1 MSGDILGGQGFY
13 PISSTVQDSPHDIH
27 PAPNVNNTK
36 MEKLWL
42 NVKAS
47 TLITLLT
54 DAFLLFLLIISPA
67 SLFPRMT

>member
-1 MSGDILGGQGFY
+1 MSGDILGAQGFY
-13 PISSTVQDSPHDIH
+13 SISSTVQDSH
-27 PAPNVNNTK
+27 PAPNVNNAK

-67 SLFPRMT
+67 SLFPWMT